1 MAPKRSVSRSILQS
15 SSQQAGSRGSFGKGQ
30 HQVCGIA
37 GFGGRDVARGSDG
50 LETTG
55 VLLRRM
61 IHTLA
66 HRGPDGYGF
75 HAEPGIGLAHARL
88 SIIDLST
95 GDQPIHNPRR
105 TVWTVFNGEIFNYLE
120 LRRDLEAAG
129 CVFYT
134 HSDTEVIVHLYD
146 RYGDAFVEHLN
157 GQFAIALWDGER
169 QRLVLARD
177 RAGIRPLYLA
187 RDGGRLWFAS
197 EVKALIAALP
207 DRAALDPRC
216 LAETFA
222 TWSPIEPHTVY
233 RGVESL
239 PPGHLLTLEADG
251 RETLR
256 RYWDWTFPDAE
267 DTAPSRFPLSVEAAT
282 AELRE
287 LLIDA
292 VRLQLRADVP
302 VGAYLSGGLDSSG
315 IVALI
320 RGFTDTTV
328 RTFSVAFE
336 DGEFDES
343 AHQMAMVR
351 HLGTDHTTLRC
362 TRRDIGEAFPRLV
375 RHAET
380 PVLRTA
386 PVPLMLLAGSVREHG
401 YKVVL
406 TGEGADE
413 VFGGYDLFKEAKIR
427 RFWARQPD
435 SRFRPRLLERLYG
448 YLPNSPVRNP
458 AFAQSFFGQGMEHLS
473 RPVFAHAPRW
483 TTSQRALGLL
493 SPELRAEVGL
503 DAGGFNALDAF
514 EATLPA
520 EIARW
525 SPLARDQYVEAK
537 SLLAGYL
544 LSSQG
549 DRVAMAN
556 SIEGRFPFL
565 DHRVI
570 EFANRLPP
578 SYKIRGM
585 TEKYLLRRALAD
597 LLPDDIVN
605 RTKQPYRAP
614 DSASFFFD
622 GAPLD
627 YVADLMSERSL
638 REAGYFDAA
647 AIGRLVDKCRAG
659 RATGFADNQAF
670 VGALSTML
678 LHRTLADWTASA
690 RADGIAGTTAAS
702 T

>member
-1 MAPKRSVSRSILQS
+1 M
-15 SSQQAGSRGSFGKGQ
+15 
-30 HQVCGIA
+30 CGIA
-37 GFGGRDVARGSDG
+37 GFAGADVRAESARP
-50 LETTG
+50 
-55 VLLRRM
+55 VLQRM
-61 IHTLA
+61 IATLA
-66 HRGPDGYGF
+66 HRGPDGFGF
-75 HAEPGIGLAHARL
+75 HADDGIGLAHARL

-95 GDQPIHNPRR
+95 GDQPIRNPRG
-105 TVWTVFNGEIFNYLE
+105 TVWTVFNGEIFNYVE
-120 LRRDLEAAG
+120 LRRELEAEG
-129 CVFYT
+129 RIFYT
-134 HSDTEVIVHLYD
+134 QSDTEVIVHLYD
-146 RYGDAFVEHLN
+146 RDGDRFVESLN
-157 GQFAIALWDGER
+157 GQFAIALWDAER
-169 QRLVLARD
+169 RRLVLARD

-187 RDGGRLWFAS
+187 RAADRLWFGS
-197 EVKALIAALP
+197 EAKALFAALP
-207 DRAALDPRC
+207 QLAELDPRG
-216 LAETFA
+216 LAETLA
-222 TWSPIEPHTVY
+222 TWSPIEPHTAY
-233 RGVESL
+233 RAVESL
-239 PPGHLLTLEADG
+239 PPGHLLVREHDG

-256 RYWDWTFPDAE
+256 RYWDWTFPDAA
-267 DTAPSRFPLSVEAAT
+267 DTAPSRYPQSVEEAT
-282 AELRE
+282 AELRA

-315 IVALI
+315 IVAMI
-320 RGFTDTTV
+320 RGFTDTPV

-343 AHQMAMVR
+343 EHQQAMVR
-351 HLGTDHTTLRC
+351 HLRTDHITLRC
-362 TRRDIGEAFPRLV
+362 TRRDIGEAFPRLI
-375 RHAET
+375 RHTET

-386 PVPLMLLAGSVREHG
+386 PVPLMLLAGSVRAHG

-413 VFGGYDLFKEAKIR
+413 VFGGYDLFKEAKVR

-458 AFAQSFFGQGMEHLS
+458 AFAQGFFGQGMQHLR
-473 RPVFAHAPRW
+473 RPIFAHVPRW

-493 SPELRAEVGL
+493 SADVRVQIAAFDP
-503 DAGGFNALDAF
+503 LDAF

-520 EIARW
+520 DIARW
-525 SPLARDQYVEAK
+525 SPLAQDQYVEAK

-544 LSSQG
+544 LSAQG

-556 SIEGRFPFL
+556 SIEGRVPYL

-578 SYKIRGM
+578 SFKIRGM

-597 LLPDDIVN
+597 LLPTDIVQ

-622 GAPLD
+622 GEPLD
-627 YVADLMSERSL
+627 YVADLMSADNL
-638 REAGYFDAA
+638 RASGWFDPAA
-647 AIGRLVDKCRAG
+647 VGRLFDKCRAG

-670 VGALSTML
+670 VGVLSTL
-678 LHRTLADWTASA
+678 LLDRGLRET
-690 RADGIAGTTAAS
+690 RAAAAA